1 MISENICIGLLVKYL
16 SVGILKTFECH
27 IFTKPQDCL
36 PLDIQNIATV
46 ALTSI
51 WAGQVVRGTNPLK
64 TIFFSFSEDTENSPS
79 TKNYHEPISPPMIE
93 TLDPRRKLHPYIYRN
108 SGQTVTDLNDTSSF
122 CFFIAVQK
130 FTR

>member
-16 SVGILKTFECH
+16 SVGILKTFECD

-46 ALTSI
+46 ALTNI

-79 TKNYHEPISPPMIE
+79 TKNYHSNLSPLP
-93 TLDPRRKLHPYIYRN
+93 
-108 SGQTVTDLNDTSSF
+108 
-122 CFFIAVQK
+122 
-130 FTR
+130 

>member
-46 ALTSI
+46 ALTNI

-64 TIFFSFSEDTENSPS
+64 NHFFFHLVKILKIAPQPKIITRTYLPS
-79 TKNYHEPISPPMIE
+79 H
-93 TLDPRRKLHPYIYRN
+93 DR
-108 SGQTVTDLNDTSSF
+108 D
-122 CFFIAVQK
+122 A
-130 FTR
+130 